1 MAVVGP
7 IPVRIADMLAT
18 SFPLAKPA
26 ACLARLFA
34 PIEEISVSSLV
45 VVVVT
50 EVGEEEDEVVN
61 CTALLVVELV
71 VVVGAT
77 LDFRCAC
84 RYRICEFVFTSSMF
98 GFPVIELVALIKAGL
113 VAVFL

>member
-18 SFPLAKPA
+18 SFPLANPA
-26 ACLARLFA
+26 ACLAKLFA
-34 PIEEISVSSLV
+34 PMEEMSDSSL

-50 EVGEEEDEVVN
+50 EVGEEEEDEVVN
-61 CTALLVVELV
+61 CTGLFVVEL

-84 RYRICEFVFTSSMF
+84 RYRICELVFTSSMF
-98 GFPVIELVALIKAGL
+98 GFTVNELVGLIKAGI
-113 VAVFL
+113 VADFF